1 MNNLQNNLNNQL
13 SSYVDNN
20 REKLDVALLS
30 LRIIKQIDNFLDSKR
45 LNQKDLATNL
55 EVSEAFISQL
65 MSGSKKINVQ
75 FINKFEKKFNVEFDF
90 KLRDKKSMATFFEI
104 KNSPIELKLNKAEY
118 TTIKAF
124 SFKNNSD
131 SSFFIEED
139 YEQMVINK

>member
-1 MNNLQNNLNNQL
+1 MNKLQINLKNQL

-30 LRIIKQIDNFLDSKR
+30 LRIIKQIDTFLDSKK

-75 FINKFEKKFNVEFDF
+75 FINKFEKKFDVEFDF

-104 KNSPIELKLNKAEY
+104 TNSSIELKSNKAEF

-124 SFKNNSD
+124 SFKNNSN
-131 SSFFIEED
+131 SNYLLEEE
-139 YEQMVINK
+139 YV